1 MKKLLAILC
10 LATTTAVQ
18 AQTQEQ
24 PADSNDLGAMT
35 KVQLAKLY
43 IEEVQRATK
52 QMALFAFDTVANDV
66 PTTKYTSA
74 KFKKVD
80 EKVQKYNQTLMEQ
93 FLEIIPYADKA
104 EIIASILYLKQF

>member
-1 MKKLLAILC
+1 MKKLLVILC
-10 LATTTAVQ
+10 FATTAVQ

-24 PADSNDLGAMT
+24 PMDSNALGAMT

-66 PTTKYTSA
+66 PTTKYTAA

-80 EKVQKYNQTLMEQ
+80 DKVQKYNQTLMEQ

>member
-1 MKKLLAILC
+1 MKKLLLIVCFA
-10 LATTTAVQ
+10 ATTAQ

-24 PADSNDLGAMT
+24 PKDSVELGNMT
-35 KVQLAKLY
+35 KVQLAKVY

-52 QMALFAFDTVANDV
+52 QMALFAFDTVSNNV

-80 EKVQKYNQTLMEQ
+80 DKVQKYNQTLLEQ

-104 EIIASILYLKQF
+104 EIIDAILYLKQF